1 MIINWLKQWNG
12 MRILRLGIGIAAIVQ
27 GLHSPTPLLW
37 VIGAV
42 VIIQAVI
49 NIGCMGG
56 ACAVPQNKQ
65 QIKQVNNHEEPL

>member
-12 MRILRLGIGIAAIVQ
+12 MRLIRLSIGIAAIVQ
-27 GLHSPTPLLW
+27 GFNSPTPFLW

-42 VIIQAVI
+42 LVIQAFM
-49 NIGCMGG
+49 NIGCMGS

-65 QIKQVNNHEEPL
+65 QHKHEESL

>member
-1 MIINWLKQWNG
+1 VDEFTKQNGIMIIQWLKQWNG

-27 GLHSPTPLLW
+27 GFYSPTPLLW
-37 VIGAV
+37 VM
-42 VIIQAVI
+42 

-65 QIKQVNNHEEPL
+65 QIKQVNKHEESL